1 MGLMM
6 NKLPSAL
13 LVFGLSTSACVLA
26 DYTDC
31 NVQIAPASQNYGRI
45 HKDEL
50 NFTATDKGQ
59 AAALNK
65 RQAQLSVICPQK
77 EAFDISFLGSMTS
90 NGDLTFSDTGKVM
103 LTISNISSDEGALFI
118 KRISGKDIST
128 ESVSSL
134 QIYMGDKVKPADASG
149 NTVSMQN
156 FTATLNIEPWVAKS
170 TYSDLANDKTLEGNL
185 TVRIEQP

>member
-1 MGLMM
+1 M

-118 KRISGKDIST
+118 KKDFRKR
-128 ESVSSL
+128 
-134 QIYMGDKVKPADASG
+134 Y
-149 NTVSMQN
+149 
-156 FTATLNIEPWVAKS
+156 
-170 TYSDLANDKTLEGNL
+170 
-185 TVRIEQP
+185 

>member
-1 MGLMM
+1 M
-6 NKLPSAL
+6 NKLPAAL
-13 LVFGLSTSACVLA
+13 LVFGLSASGYALA
-26 DYTDC
+26 DYSDC

-77 EAFDISFLGSMTS
+77 ETFDVSFLGNMTS
-90 NGDLTFSDTGKVM
+90 NGDLTFSDTGKVV
-103 LTISNISSDEGALFI
+103 LTISNIASDEGTLFV
-118 KRISGKDIST
+118 KRVSGKDIST

-134 QIYMGDKVKPADASG
+134 RIYMGDKVKPVDASG
-149 NTVSMQN
+149 NAVSMQS

-170 TYSDLANDKTLEGNL
+170 TYSDLANDTTLEGNL
-185 TVRIEQP
+185 TIRIEQPE

>member
-1 MGLMM
+1 
-6 NKLPSAL
+6 
-13 LVFGLSTSACVLA
+13 
-26 DYTDC
+26 
-31 NVQIAPASQNYGRI
+31 
-45 HKDEL
+45 
-50 NFTATDKGQ
+50 
-59 AAALNK
+59 
-65 RQAQLSVICPQK
+65 
-77 EAFDISFLGSMTS
+77 
-90 NGDLTFSDTGKVM
+90 M

-134 QIYMGDKVKPADASG
+134 RIYMGDKVKPADASG